1 MKTNQTFHHSGNG
14 LSQEVFNLLK
24 LYKGDCLEV
33 MKNIPDKSV
42 DMILCDLPYGFT
54 DCKWDSIIPFEPLWE
69 QYKRILKIKGV
80 AVLFGNQPF
89 TTKLI
94 NSNIKD
100 FSHIW
105 YWNKNNKTGALLAKK
120 QPLRNI
126 EEISVFVCN
135 SPSKNNE
142 GLHKNLRKY
151 FFEELEKSGLKRK
164 DVDDILNCQMST
176 HYFTWGQQFAIPSK
190 ENYEK
195 LQAATGYFQRPFEDI
210 QAEYN
215 SGNINKSTTPYTYN
229 PQGVRDLEKPKIK
242 VETKVNQGSVYS
254 GCKPKA
260 YKQTK
265 TGYPTTLLKI
275 DNVYTSGVE
284 RLHPTQKPVELCEYL
299 IKTYSNEGETILD
312 NCMGSGSTGIAALKN
327 NRKFIGIELDEKYFD
342 VACNRLGEYILDGEQ
357 KKCA

>member
-1 MKTNQTFHHSGNG
+1 
-14 LSQEVFNLLK
+14 
-24 LYKGDCLEV
+24 

-54 DCKWDSIIPFEPLWE
+54 DCKWDSIIPFESLWE

-105 YWNKNNKTGALLAKK
+105 YWNKNNKTGALNAKK

-135 SPSKNNE
+135 KNKP
-142 GLHKNLRKY
+142 GK
-151 FFEELEKSGLKRK
+151 
-164 DVDDILNCQMST
+164 
-176 HYFTWGQQFAIPSK
+176 
-190 ENYEK
+190 
-195 LQAATGYFQRPFEDI
+195 
-210 QAEYN
+210 
-215 SGNINKSTTPYTYN
+215 YTYN

-242 VETKVNQGSVYS
+242 KEHENIKYSVYT
-254 GCKPKA
+254 GVKPKTF
-260 YKQTK
+260 KQTK

-275 DNVYTSGVE
+275 DNVHNTGE
-284 RLHPTQKPVELCEYL
+284 RRLHPTQKPVELCEYL

-312 NCMGSGSTGIAALKN
+312 NCMGSGSTGVAALKN

-357 KKCA
+357 KKMCVG